1 VEAINETYYLSEY
14 FSSIQGE
21 GNYAGVL
28 SLFLRFHFCNLT
40 CSWCDSKYTWNLK
53 SGKYQTLL
61 QNDIKT
67 IISKSTNHHIIFT
80 GGEPSLYS
88 LDKLVV
94 PGKKYHVESNG
105 TIIPTEPLQL
115 IFGDRHTIS
124 RAAMDENIIKTFNWV
139 ISPKLSN
146 SRQML
151 NKQSLRFWAEKEYSV
166 FKFIIRNR
174 ADLDEINDTI
184 QQFAIDRKKV
194 YIALEGQTLE
204 SQIKPELVDSIM
216 EQGYNFS
223 PRLHVMLWGAKRG
236 K

>member
-1 VEAINETYYLSEY
+1 VEATTETYYLSEY

-53 SGKYQTLL
+53 SGKYETLESAS
-61 QNDIKT
+61 IKT
-67 IISKSTNHHIIFT
+67 IISNSKNYHVIFT
-80 GGEPSLYS
+80 GGEPTLYS
-88 LDKLVV
+88 LDKLVL

-105 TIIPTEPLQL
+105 TIIPTKPFNMV
-115 IFGDRHTIS
+115 FGDQFSIS
-124 RAAMDENIIKTFNWV
+124 RPAMDEDIIKSFNWV

-146 SRQML
+146 SRQIL
-151 NKQSLRFWAEKEYSV
+151 NEESLQFWAAREYCI
-166 FKFIIRNR
+166 FKFVIRNT
-174 ADLDEINDTI
+174 ADLEEVTNTI
-184 QQFAIDRKKV
+184 QTYHINQKKI

-216 EQGYNFS
+216 EQGFNFS